1 MPLLTIEIDL
11 SSLFDINIIVFT
23 TLAFVFSVVVTI
35 FLVLGLRPIT
45 TRARKANDLEPEKLS
60 LTYLR
65 LIMYVFAESIAFVAD
80 MFLVIFS
87 GSYKVPWFTIVVFL
101 TILVYKLVFVLLK
114 DYRDLGFDTKGVTK
128 SVSTAIKLIERK
140 DIDVI
145 LDAIDEYDKEESKN
159 KKMTKSSKTK
169 RNNTPM
175 ILILLFILSCMGLA
189 IYSQS
194 YMIHNIEYQSEQ
206 YLGDKIT
213 DIKSSNKIVGSGFS
227 INSQDTI
234 ILRYPNTDKKII
246 LIPDK

>member
-1 MPLLTIEIDL
+1 
-11 SSLFDINIIVFT
+11 
-23 TLAFVFSVVVTI
+23 
-35 FLVLGLRPIT
+35 
-45 TRARKANDLEPEKLS
+45 
-60 LTYLR
+60 
-65 LIMYVFAESIAFVAD
+65 
-80 MFLVIFS
+80 
-87 GSYKVPWFTIVVFL
+87 
-101 TILVYKLVFVLLK
+101 
-114 DYRDLGFDTKGVTK
+114 
-128 SVSTAIKLIERK
+128 
-140 DIDVI
+140 
-145 LDAIDEYDKEESKN
+145 
-159 KKMTKSSKTK
+159 MTKSSKTK

-246 LIPDK
+246 LVPDK

>member
-1 MPLLTIEIDL
+1 
-11 SSLFDINIIVFT
+11 
-23 TLAFVFSVVVTI
+23 
-35 FLVLGLRPIT
+35 
-45 TRARKANDLEPEKLS
+45 
-60 LTYLR
+60 
-65 LIMYVFAESIAFVAD
+65 MYVFAEFIAFISD

-101 TILVYKLVFVLLK
+101 AILVYKLVFVLLK

-128 SVSTAIKLIERK
+128 SVSTAIKLIKRK

-169 RNNTPM
+169 RNNIPM
-175 ILILLFILSCMGLA
+175 ILLLLFILSCIGLA
-189 IYSQS
+189 IYRQS

-213 DIKSSNKIVGSGFS
+213 DIKSSNKIVGSSFS
-227 INSQDTI
+227 INNQDTI

-246 LIPDK
+246 LVPDK